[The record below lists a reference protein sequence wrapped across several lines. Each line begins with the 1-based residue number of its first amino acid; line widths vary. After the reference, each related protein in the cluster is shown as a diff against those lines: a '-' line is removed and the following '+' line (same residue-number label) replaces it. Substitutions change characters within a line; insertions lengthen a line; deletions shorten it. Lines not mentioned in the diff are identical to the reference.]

1 MAAIS
6 PASVNNVFGVHSQ
19 SMAVQQ
25 QRMEVLAANLANAD
39 TPNYQARDID
49 FAKVLAEQQAGA
61 AAAPGALAVTNAG
74 HISGSGGT
82 GGSGAMPA
90 LSYRVPLQPSV
101 DGNTVDEQV
110 EQSAFADAAMHYQAS
125 LSFLSGDIKSLMTA
139 ITGS

>member
-1 MAAIS
+1 MAAIN
-6 PASVNNVFGVHSQ
+6 PAGINAVFGAHAQ
-19 SMAVQQ
+19 SMTVQH

-49 FAKVLAEQQAGA
+49 FAKVLAEQQGASSPGELATTDARHIPGA
-61 AAAPGALAVTNAG
+61 A
-74 HISGSGGT
+74 SGG
-82 GGSGAMPA
+82 GVPA
-90 LSYRVPLQPSV
+90 LDYRIPLQPSV

-125 LSFLSGDIKSLMTA
+125 LSFLSGDIKNLMTA